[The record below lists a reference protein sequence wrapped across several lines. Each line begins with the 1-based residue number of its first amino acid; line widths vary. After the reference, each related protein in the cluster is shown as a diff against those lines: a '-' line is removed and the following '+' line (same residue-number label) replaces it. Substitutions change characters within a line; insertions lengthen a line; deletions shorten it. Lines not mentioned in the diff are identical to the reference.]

1 MAADALQS
9 GHFGGKASASN
20 KPPRQ
25 APAFVNNRFL
35 RQMQSED
42 GTLDVCKRQQLMQT
56 VCLSR
61 RPKMAHPLAAG
72 CVRNP
77 LTPTTT
83 SSIIMSVERRG
94 SMDRRSGKDR
104 RQEEKGP
111 PTNFERRRAIEAR
124 QPELTELHMSED
136 ELKAL
141 GFDPNPSGNARK
153 AG

>member
-1 MAADALQS
+1 
-9 GHFGGKASASN
+9 
-20 KPPRQ
+20 
-25 APAFVNNRFL
+25 
-35 RQMQSED
+35 MQSED
-42 GTLDVCKRQQLMQT
+42 GTLEVCKCQQLMQT
-56 VCLSR
+56 VRLSR
-61 RPKMAHPLAAG
+61 RPKMTHPLAAD

-77 LTPTTT
+77 LTPSTT

-141 GFDPNPSGNARK
+141 GFAPNPSGNARK
-153 AG
+153 TG